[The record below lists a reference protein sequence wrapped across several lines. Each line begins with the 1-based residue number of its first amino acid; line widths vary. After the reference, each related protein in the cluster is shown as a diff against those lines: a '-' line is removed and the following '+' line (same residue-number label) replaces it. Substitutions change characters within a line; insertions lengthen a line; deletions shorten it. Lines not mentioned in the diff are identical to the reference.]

1 MIDVLNDDNF
11 VTYAMRHYDNPQ
23 CHSVAEFEED
33 LRKFLYLKKLFS
45 RYKKTGELS
54 ERLIL
59 NHLIVIY
66 NLFGVEASTKML
78 YYKIEEEHWGTL
90 TTFLAFLNY
99 MPEFI
104 PSTDKKTSDIKLDE
118 TAIKVLRK
126 I

>member
-104 PSTDKKTSDIKLDE
+104 PSTDRKTSDIKLDE

>member
-1 MIDVLNDDNF
+1 MIEHLNDDNF

-66 NLFGVEASTKML
+66 NLFGVEAATRML
-78 YYKIEEEHWGTL
+78 YYKIEDEHWATL

-99 MPEFI
+99 MPETI
-104 PSTDKKTSDIKLDE
+104 PDTSLKTSDVKLDE